1 MSKGGESRPLL
12 VNDDGWIIGASDP
25 SLTADDLREKMVA
38 TYEGTPVGV
47 LLWSVG
53 GHEVYKY
60 ETLVGERF
68 GEAYDKLDEPAE
80 KRKAE
85 NLRRLIEDSGGPM
98 TVLPRLCHEAGMG
111 FFASVRMNEHY
122 EIDPASPS
130 YGGLRR
136 EHPELLIGRPAEAIP
151 EGTIEYGIRT
161 GLDYAFTEVRGHM
174 ARVITELFERFDVDG
189 VELDWFRHPAFFRV
203 EEAYANRYL
212 ATDLVRRVR
221 HGMDQVGRERG
232 RRMEL
237 AVRVPPTLADSSRI
251 GLDVSTWIAEGLV
264 DIVIAGGGFVP
275 FETPLEEFVEAARG
289 TDCRIYG
296 CIERLRPTEN
306 DDVVRAIASR
316 YWDAGASGI
325 YLFNYFGQSPEWKRR
340 VLGQIGDPAALA
352 RLDKQYEIDS
362 FERGGATSQI
372 GSAFRNAIPLTQLP
386 AALEET
392 DSGVGPILR
401 FSVTDDLGRVTSE
414 DAPPHSV
421 MTLRFENSSPED
433 EFEVRLNG
441 AVVPLEAGG
450 AAGEDGTLEVEVGS
464 PPLKRGENELEVRL
478 LRRGATRD
486 GPLALKGVALTVSYG
501 RP

>member
-1 MSKGGESRPLL
+1 
-12 VNDDGWIIGASDP
+12 
-25 SLTADDLREKMVA
+25 
-38 TYEGTPVGV
+38 
-47 LLWSVG
+47 
-53 GHEVYKY
+53 
-60 ETLVGERF
+60 
-68 GEAYDKLDEPAE
+68 
-80 KRKAE
+80 
-85 NLRRLIEDSGGPM
+85 
-98 TVLPRLCHEAGMG
+98 
-111 FFASVRMNEHY
+111 
-122 EIDPASPS
+122 
-130 YGGLRR
+130 
-136 EHPELLIGRPAEAIP
+136 
-151 EGTIEYGIRT
+151 
-161 GLDYAFTEVRGHM
+161 M
-174 ARVITELFERFDVDG
+174 ARVIMELFERFDVDG

-221 HGMDQVGRERG
+221 HRMDEVGRERG
-232 RRMEL
+232 RRVNL

-251 GLDVSTWIAEGLV
+251 GLDVATWIGEGLV

-275 FETPLEEFVEAARG
+275 FETPIEEFVEAARD

-325 YLFNYFGQSPEWKRR
+325 YLFNYFDESAEWKRR

-352 RLDKQYEIDS
+352 RLDKRYEIDS

-392 DSGVGPILR
+392 VSGGGPALR
-401 FSVTDDLGRVTSE
+401 FSVTDDLGRVPPE

-421 MTLRFENSSPED
+421 MTLRFDNSSPDD

-441 AVVPLEAGG
+441 AAVPLEAGG
-450 AAGEDGTLEVEVGS
+450 AAGEDGTMEVEVGS

-478 LRRGATRD
+478 LRRGAAR
-486 GPLALKGVALTVSYG
+486 GGRLALKGVALTVSYD
-501 RP
+501 RH